1 MEEYARRMASS
12 RCDGDHIT
20 LQALC
25 DALKVSLDLARK
37 DWRGGS
43 GDRGVDWTGLLDTLR
58 VLWCSRVCDLNGI
71 VAVCYRGVGNAVCR
85 GGASMV

>member
-25 DALKVSLDLARK
+25 DALKVSEGAG
-37 DWRGGS
+37 RGKEGKNGS
-43 GDRGVDWTGLLDTLR
+43 CAQRF
-58 VLWCSRVCDLNGI
+58 
-71 VAVCYRGVGNAVCR
+71 
-85 GGASMV
+85 ASGWFMWGE